1 MKQINLF
8 VSLLAVMVASSASA
22 ETLET
27 ALSKA
32 YNYNPSLKSARAASS
47 AVDENVAIAK
57 SGFRPTLSIDG
68 EYSET
73 KINTNASVNG
83 VRSEPVDG
91 YNRALVA
98 TVSQPIFRGFKT
110 INSVSSAKS
119 YVKASKANLMNAEQ
133 GVLLNASIAYLAV
146 LRDKAIVE
154 LQKNNE
160 KLLKKELDE
169 TTERFKV
176 GEVTTTDVSQAKAS
190 YASAQSQRISAEG
203 NLEASKAVYAQI
215 IGEEP
220 KDLEEPKDIEKN
232 FPTSMEEALEYAKA
246 NNFSLRAA
254 QQNLKAKKYD
264 VRVSKGDL
272 LPSVNAYA
280 LAGRVKT
287 ENYTTDK
294 NPTADSVE
302 FGVNFSMPLY
312 NAGASRAKIR
322 QSKYYHWQ
330 AQEELLNA
338 EDELLSNITSYW
350 EYLSANKAKIK
361 SVKAQVKAYQVA
373 LDGVREEE
381 ALGNRTVLDVLNQYQ
396 YLLNAEVEEVT
407 TRHNY
412 YVSGLSLLQAMG
424 KLTAKE
430 LKLDVDLYD
439 ADDKYKDTAGKW
451 LSTSIDKQ

>member
-1 MKQINLF
+1 MRQINLF
-8 VSLLAVMVASSASA
+8 ATLMACMVASSASA

-47 AVDENVAIAK
+47 AVNENVAIAK
-57 SGFRPTLSIDG
+57 SGYRPTLSIDG

-83 VRSEPVDG
+83 VRSKPVDG

-98 TVSQPIFRGFKT
+98 TISQPIFRGFKT

-133 GVLLNASIAYLAV
+133 SVLLNASIAYLAV
-146 LRDKAIVE
+146 LRDEAIVK

-169 TTERFKV
+169 TKERFKV

-203 NLEASKAVYAQI
+203 NLEASKAIYEQI
-215 IGEEP
+215 IGETP
-220 KDLEEPKDIEKN
+220 KDLTEPKDIESF
-232 FPTSMEEALEYAKA
+232 FPTSMEKALEYAKK

-254 QQNLKAKKYD
+254 KQNLKAKKYD

-272 LPSVNAYA
+272 LPTVNAYA

-294 NPTADSVE
+294 NPTSDSVE
-302 FGVNFSMPLY
+302 LGVNFSMPLY

-330 AQEELLNA
+330 AQEDLLNA
-338 EDELLSNITSYW
+338 EDELLSSITSNW
-350 EYLSANKAKIK
+350 EYLSANKAKIE

-430 LKLDVDLYD
+430 LKLNVDLYD
-439 ADDKYKDTAGKW
+439 ADDKYKDTSGKW
-451 LSTSIDKQ
+451 LSTSIDK